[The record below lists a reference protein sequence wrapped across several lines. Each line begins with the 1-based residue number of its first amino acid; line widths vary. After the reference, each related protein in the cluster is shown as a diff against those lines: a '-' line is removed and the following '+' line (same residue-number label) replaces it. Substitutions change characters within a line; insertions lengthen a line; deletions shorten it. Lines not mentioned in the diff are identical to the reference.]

1 MPDFDAKKVAEIH
14 QHLHSH
20 LPSES
25 ALRVMALETLLVDKG
40 LVNPQTI
47 DKWVEAYTEEIGP
60 KRGAQVV
67 AKAWSDPDYRHR
79 LLQDAP
85 AAIDELGYLGK
96 ATAHLKVVENTDEV
110 HNLVVCTLCSCYPFS
125 ILGIAPAWYKAAAYR
140 SRAVRDPRG
149 VLEEFDVDIDV
160 DVEIRIWDS
169 TAELR
174 YMVLP
179 QRPAGSEGLNEA
191 ELAALVTR
199 NSMIG
204 TDRDLGGTRPDGR
217 RTRSRRQAGLRSDRG
232 RR

>member
-25 ALRVMALETLLVDKG
+25 ALRVKALETLLVDKG

-47 DKWVEAYTEEIGP
+47 DAWIEAYTEEIGP
-60 KRGAQVV
+60 KRGARVV
-67 AKAWSDPDYRHR
+67 AKAWSDPDYRQR
-79 LLQDAP
+79 LLDDAP

-96 ATAHLKVVENTDEV
+96 ATAHLKVVENTDAV

-149 VLEEFDVDIDV
+149 VLAEFGVDIDA
-160 DVEIRIWDS
+160 DVEMRVWDS

-174 YMVLP
+174 YLVMP
-179 QRPAGSEGLNEA
+179 QRPAGTDDMSQD
-191 ELAALVTR
+191 ELAELVTR

-204 TDRDLGGTRPDGR
+204 TDRDLG
-217 RTRSRRQAGLRSDRG
+217 RG
-232 RR
+232 

>member
-1 MPDFDAKKVAEIH
+1 MPDFDAKKVALIH

-25 ALRVMALETLLVDKG
+25 ALRVKALETLLVDKG
-40 LVNPQTI
+40 LVNTQTI
-47 DKWVEAYTEEIGP
+47 DAWVEAYSEEIGP
-60 KRGAQVV
+60 KRGARIV
-67 AKAWSDPDYRHR
+67 AKAWCDPQFKTR
-79 LLQDAP
+79 LMRDAP

-96 ATAHLKVVENTDEV
+96 ATAHLKVVENTDEL

-149 VLEEFDVDIDV
+149 VLAEFGVAIDD
-160 DVEIRIWDS
+160 DVEVRVWDS

-179 QRPAGSEGLNEA
+179 QRPAGTEDMSEA
-191 ELAALVTR
+191 ELAGLVSR

-204 TDRDLGGTRPDGR
+204 TDRNLGATVGG
-217 RTRSRRQAGLRSDRG
+217 DR
-232 RR
+232 

>member
-1 MPDFDAKKVAEIH
+1 MPDFDASKVAEIH

-25 ALRVMALETLLVDKG
+25 ALRVKALETLLVDNG
-40 LVNPQTI
+40 LVNPKTI
-47 DKWVEAYTEEIGP
+47 DAWIEAYTEEIGP
-60 KRGAQVV
+60 RRGARVV
-67 AKAWSDPDYRHR
+67 AKAWCDPDYRAR
-79 LLQDAP
+79 LLRDAP
-85 AAIDELGYLGK
+85 AAIDELGFLGK

-149 VLEEFDVDIDV
+149 VLQEFGVDIDV
-160 DVEIRIWDS
+160 DVEIHVWDS

-174 YMVLP
+174 YLVLP
-179 QRPAGSEGLNEA
+179 QRPPGTEDMSED
-191 ELAALVTR
+191 ELAALVSR

-204 TDRDLGGTRPDGR
+204 TDRDLGVEPGGDG
-217 RTRSRRQAGLRSDRG
+217 
-232 RR
+232 